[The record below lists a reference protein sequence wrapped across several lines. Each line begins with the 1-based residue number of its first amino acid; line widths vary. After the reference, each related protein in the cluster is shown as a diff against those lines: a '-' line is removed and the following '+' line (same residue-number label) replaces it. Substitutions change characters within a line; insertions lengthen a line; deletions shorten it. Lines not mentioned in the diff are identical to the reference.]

1 MARVVNQPKG
11 TVVAERVGHAR
22 TFWRRFRGL
31 MLQSSLDG
39 DTGRL
44 IEPSASIN
52 TAFMRS
58 PIDAVFMDSARWW
71 G

>member
-1 MARVVNQPKG
+1 MARVVNQTKG

-22 TFWRRFRGL
+22 TFWRRLHGL

-44 IEPSASIN
+44 IEPSASSN
-52 TAFMRS
+52 SAFMRS
-58 PIDAVFMDSARWW
+58 SIDAGFMDSARW
-71 G
+71 